1 MTKDN
6 VPKCLKCKYTNTNTQ
21 IHKYAN
27 TAWVKV
33 AVMPSMC
40 YVFEK
45 VRVQGPQKQCSRVS
59 DLQIHKYKYT
69 NTQIRKYSIGQSC
82 R

>member
-6 VPKCLKCKYTNTNTQ
+6 VPKCRKCKYTNSNTQ

-40 YVFEK
+40 YTFNKDNGTRTSKIKFLV
-45 VRVQGPQKQCSRVS
+45 V
-59 DLQIHKYKYT
+59 
-69 NTQIRKYSIGQSC
+69 
-82 R
+82 

>member
-27 TAWVKV
+27 IAWVKV

-40 YVFEK
+40 YIFEK
-45 VRVQGPQKQCSRVS
+45 VLVQG
-59 DLQIHKYKYT
+59 LQ
-69 NTQIRKYSIGQSC
+69 R
-82 R
+82 